1 MKILKFFGKIGCIIL
16 IVLIWCLWIP
26 YMIFV
31 FPFTGHFMHESEIV
45 MQPYYWLAILN
56 EKN

>member
-16 IVLIWCLWIP
+16 IVLKWCLWIP

-31 FPFTGHFMHESEIV
+31 FPFTEHFMHEYDIV
-45 MQPYYWLAILN
+45 MLPSYWLDDLN
-56 EKN
+56 K